1 MRGYGIVLV
10 FACCLCACQPTLNKP
25 GPAPFDLTVVPD
37 GYLATVGKDCIMM
50 LVSAA
55 DKAASAIG
63 SGPVTISATCP
74 GADVVVYH
82 PRVKAGEVAEISVI
96 PTGEVVGELEP
107 AGAFTPPSYHITVTV
122 TGQRAGLTSSV
133 TRVYDVYDGMDWNG
147 SLNETAQEMR
157 DFFVS
162 WLIAHQPE
170 LGITAATRWTYYPIT
185 CIGPQ
190 RHTYQYLFFSDQWE
204 MAIDYFFVATP
215 YDPLTVALR
224 RRFTSDTY
232 SDAFQIPSWTSD
244 PRAEPAACDPPGL
257 MR

>member
-25 GPAPFDLTVVPD
+25 GPVPFDLTVVPGD
-37 GYLATVGKDCIMM
+37 HLSTVGKDCIMM

-74 GADVVVYH
+74 GADVAVYQ
-82 PRVKAGEVAEISVI
+82 PRIGAGEVAEISII
-96 PTGEVVGELEP
+96 PTGEVVGELEQ
-107 AGAFTPPSYHITVTV
+107 GGTFTPPFYYITVTI
-122 TGQRAGLTSSV
+122 TGERAGLTSTL
-133 TRVYDVYDGMDWNG
+133 TRVYNIFYGVDWNG
-147 SLNETAQEMR
+147 SVDQDAREMR

-162 WLIAHQPE
+162 WLAANRPE
-170 LGITAATRWTYYPIT
+170 LGITAATRWAYYPIP

-190 RHTYQYLFFSDQWE
+190 RHIYQYLFFSDQWE
-204 MAIDYFFVATP
+204 MAIDYLWIPAP
-215 YDPLTVALR
+215 YDSVTVSLR
-224 RRFTSDTY
+224 RRFTSETY
-232 SDAFQIPSWTSD
+232 NYAFHVSPWTAD